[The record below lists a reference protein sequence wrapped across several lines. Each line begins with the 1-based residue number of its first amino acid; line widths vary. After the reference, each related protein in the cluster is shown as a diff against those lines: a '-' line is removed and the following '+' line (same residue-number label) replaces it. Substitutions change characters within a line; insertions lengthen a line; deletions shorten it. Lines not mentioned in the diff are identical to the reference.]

1 MTKPTLTTITGPSG
15 SGKTELLNILC
26 AQHNF
31 AKLVSVTTRA
41 PRPGEQEGK
50 DYYFIT
56 EDAFKALQADGQLV
70 QEVSFNG
77 AWYGTTKT
85 ELDRI
90 VRDGK
95 MPAVIVEPG
104 GVVQFASICDT
115 LGCKLFT
122 VFVDAD
128 LPQLVERFLGRM
140 VGETI
145 SAERAEYYTKRLVSL
160 YDESQNWSQGL
171 TYHLYVINT
180 GALEKLT
187 SWASSTAEYIKEI
200 NKQEEE

>member
-41 PRPGEQEGK
+41 QRPGEQEGR

-70 QEVSFNG
+70 QDVSFNG

-95 MPAVIVEPG
+95 TPAVIVEPG
-104 GVVQFASICDT
+104 GVVQFANICNT
-115 LGCKLFT
+115 LGYKLFT

-128 LPQLVERFLGRM
+128 LPQLVERFFGRM

-145 SAERAEYYTKRLVSL
+145 SVERAEYYTKRLVSL
-160 YDESQNWSQGL
+160 YDESQNWNQGL

-180 GALEKLT
+180 GTLEKLT